1 MKDSIIKLISL
12 LPVIAFFIVYK
23 SSGDLI
29 FATGVIVA
37 GCVLTTILEFILKRT
52 ISRMQ
57 IFMVVAVLVFGIPT
71 VLLKDPTIIKWKV
84 TAVNLIFAL
93 LIFIFQYLLK
103 KNPLGFLFGREL
115 KMPDDC
121 WTFLASSWMIFF
133 IFAAALNVV
142 IAFYLPALFGISDSE
157 AESLWV
163 DYKTFGNAILNLIF
177 AIISMML
184 LIKKHPGLLDEL
196 KH

>member
-29 FATGVIVA
+29 LATGVIVA

-177 AIISMML
+177 AIISMLL

>member
-23 SSGDLI
+23 STGDLI
-29 FATGVIVA
+29 LATGVIVA
-37 GCVLTTILEFILKRT
+37 GCVLTTILEFALKRT

-84 TAVNLIFAL
+84 TAVNLIFAS

-142 IAFYLPALFGISDSE
+142 IAFYLPSIFGISESQ

-177 AIISMML
+177 AIISML
-184 LIKKHPGLLDEL
+184 LLVKKHPGLLDEL

>member
-1 MKDSIIKLISL
+1 MKDKIIKIVSL

-23 SSGDLI
+23 STSDLI
-29 FATGVIVA
+29 LATAVIVA
-37 GCVLTTILEFILKRT
+37 GCVITTALEFLLKRT

-84 TAVNLIFAL
+84 TAVNLTFAG
-93 LIFIFQYLLK
+93 LIFIFQYILK
-103 KNPLGFLFGREL
+103 KNPLGYLFGREL
-115 KMPDDC
+115 KLPDDC

-133 IFAAALNVV
+133 IFAGALNVL
-142 IAFYLPALFGISDSE
+142 IAFYLPTLFGISEND
-157 AESLWV
+157 AEELWV
-163 DYKTFGNAILNLIF
+163 DYKTFGNAILNTIF
-177 AIISMML
+177 AIISML
-184 LIKKHPGLLDEL
+184 LLVRKHPDLMDEL

>member
-29 FATGVIVA
+29 LATGVIVA

>member
-29 FATGVIVA
+29 LATGVIVA

-103 KNPLGFLFGREL
+103 KNPLGFLFGRDL

-142 IAFYLPALFGISDSE
+142 IAFYLPSLFGISDSE

-177 AIISMML
+177 AIISMLL

>member
-29 FATGVIVA
+29 LATGVIVA

-142 IAFYLPALFGISDSE
+142 IAFYLPSLFGISDSE

-177 AIISMML
+177 AIISMLL

>member
-29 FATGVIVA
+29 LATGVIVA

-184 LIKKHPGLLDEL
+184 LIKKHPGLLDDL

>member
-1 MKDSIIKLISL
+1 MKDKIIKIVSL

-23 SSGDLI
+23 STSDLI
-29 FATGVIVA
+29 LATAVIVA
-37 GCVLTTILEFILKRT
+37 GCVITTILEFALKRT

-84 TAVNLIFAL
+84 TAVNLTFAG
-93 LIFIFQYLLK
+93 LIFIFQYILK
-103 KNPLGFLFGREL
+103 KNPLGYLFGREL
-115 KMPDDC
+115 KLPDDC

-133 IFAAALNVV
+133 IFAGALNVL
-142 IAFYLPALFGISDSE
+142 IAFYLPSLFGISESD
-157 AESLWV
+157 AEELWV
-163 DYKTFGNAILNLIF
+163 DYKTFGNAILNTIF
-177 AIISMML
+177 AIISML
-184 LIKKHPGLLDEL
+184 LLVRKHPGLMDEL

>member
-23 SSGDLI
+23 STGDLI
-29 FATGVIVA
+29 LATGVIVA
-37 GCVLTTILEFILKRT
+37 GCVLTTILEFALKRT

-84 TAVNLIFAL
+84 TAVNLIFAS

-142 IAFYLPALFGISDSE
+142 IAFYLPSIFGISESE

-177 AIISMML
+177 AIISML
-184 LIKKHPGLLDEL
+184 LLVKKHPGLLDEL

>member
-23 SSGDLI
+23 STGDLI
-29 FATGVIVA
+29 LATGVIVA
-37 GCVLTTILEFILKRT
+37 GCVLTTILEFALKRT

-84 TAVNLIFAL
+84 TAVNLIFAS

-115 KMPDDC
+115 KIPDDC

-142 IAFYLPALFGISDSE
+142 IAFYLPSIFGISESE

-177 AIISMML
+177 AIISML
-184 LIKKHPGLLDEL
+184 LLVKKHPGLLDEL

>member
-23 SSGDLI
+23 STGDLI
-29 FATGVIVA
+29 SATAVIVA
-37 GCVLTTILEFILKRT
+37 GCVLTSILEFILKRT

-142 IAFYLPALFGISDSE
+142 IAFYLPTLFGISESE

-177 AIISMML
+177 AIISML
-184 LIKKHPGLLDEL
+184 LLVKRHPGLLDEL